1 MPEMSLA
8 RALELLKLERE
19 CVQRQIGSTIPAESS
34 KCPREWEGTCRGC
47 DLVQSDS
54 DVIQMY
60 NMIID
65 LVSKFV
71 DAQTSTDWTKC
82 GYFGTPIDIGGT
94 NDN

>member
-1 MPEMSLA
+1 MDKMPLP
-8 RALELLKLERE
+8 RVLELLKLERE
-19 CVQRQIGSTIPAESS
+19 CVQRQIRSTIPAESS

-54 DVIQMY
+54 DVLQMY
-60 NMIID
+60 DTVIE

-71 DAQTSTDWTKC
+71 DAQSFTDWTKC
-82 GYFGTPIDIGGT
+82 GYFGTPTDIGGD